1 MSVIIE
7 ELPNDEPSPAPSTR
21 TEPHSAAKPR
31 AANEEPEFHE
41 AEDTLLV
48 EEPEEHFADCVSD
61 EEGVTDLSEAHSP
74 AEVAL
79 NLQAS
84 VDVSITDVHGD
95 DPQD

>member
-7 ELPNDEPSPAPSTR
+7 ELPNDEPAPALSTR
-21 TEPHSAAKPR
+21 PEPHSAANHR
-31 AANEEPEFHE
+31 AAHEEPEFHE

-79 NLQAS
+79 HLQAS
-84 VDVSITDVHGD
+84 MWDSTVKVYVD
-95 DPQD
+95 DPH